1 MTITLQNILEA
12 QGTMQNLST
21 KVLRGR
27 TAYQVARLL
36 KRLDA
41 ELSTYNDTR
50 LKLIE
55 QYAKKKDDGNYELNE
70 QNEYQFT
77 QENMQAY
84 MNEINNLLQEKIEID
99 ANPLKLDDLL
109 DLEFT
114 PTEMVALEPFIEE

>member
-12 QGTMQNLST
+12 QETMQNLST
-21 KVLRGR
+21 KMLRGR

-36 KRLDA
+36 KRLEA
-41 ELSTYNDTR
+41 ELGTYNDTR

-55 QYAKKKDDGNYELNE
+55 RYAKKKEDGTYELNE
-70 QNEYQFT
+70 RNEYQFT
-77 QENMQAY
+77 PENMQAY
-84 MNEINNLLQEKIEID
+84 VGEINNLLQEQIEID

-114 PTEMVALEPFIEE
+114 PSEMVALEPFIEE

>member
-12 QGTMQNLST
+12 QETMQNLST

-36 KRLDA
+36 KKLES
-41 ELSTYNDTR
+41 ELATYNDTR
-50 LKLIE
+50 IKLIE
-55 QYAKKKDDGNYELNE
+55 RYAKKKEDGTYEVNE
-70 QNEYQFT
+70 RNEYQFT

-84 MNEINNLLQEKIEID
+84 VGEINNLLQEQIEID
-99 ANPLKLDDLL
+99 ANPLKLDDLV

-114 PTEMVALEPFIEE
+114 PAEMVALEPFIEE

>member
-50 LKLIE
+50 IKLIE
-55 QYAKKKDDGNYELNE
+55 QYAKKKEDGSYELNE

-77 QENMQAY
+77 PENMQAY

>member
-12 QGTMQNLST
+12 QEIMQNLST

-55 QYAKKKDDGNYELNE
+55 QYAKKKEDGSYELNDR
-70 QNEYQFT
+70 NEYQFT
-77 QENMQAY
+77 EENMQAY
-84 MNEINNLLQEKIEID
+84 VGEINNLLQEKIEID

-109 DLEFT
+109 DLDFT
-114 PTEMVALEPFIEE
+114 PREMVALEPFVEE